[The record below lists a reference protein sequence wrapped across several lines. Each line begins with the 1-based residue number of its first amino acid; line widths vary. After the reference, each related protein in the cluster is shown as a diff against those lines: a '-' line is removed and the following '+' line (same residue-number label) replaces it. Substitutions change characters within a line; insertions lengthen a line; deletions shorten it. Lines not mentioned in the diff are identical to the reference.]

1 MNISKKARQISRSPT
16 LSLNEKAQ
24 KLERSGKSIIHLGIG
39 EPLNDAPRSAVQYSQ
54 NKLNSRQIKYG
65 PTAGLP
71 SLKENIQSYT
81 KKYYGRTPALEN
93 IIVTAGAKQSLYNL
107 LYSILNPGDEVIL
120 LAPYWVSYP
129 EMVKLADGIP
139 ISIPPDDGLLPDLAN
154 VSRAVNPKTK
164 AIILNSPNNPSG
176 VVYPPEVIAAF
187 VDYCESQELYL
198 IMDDIYHQLVFNDQ
212 KWVPGYIFTS
222 RPIEDSHLIVI
233 NGISKSYGM
242 TGFRVGWTIG
252 PEPLVQAMTKIQ
264 GHTTSGA
271 SVLLQEGARGALE
284 KGQETVQ
291 ELNTFIRD
299 NRSLMLSG
307 LKEIP
312 GLKLIEPGGTFYC
325 FPDFSAYYQ
334 SSEELAELLLE
345 KAFLVT
351 IPGTAFGLEGHL
363 RLSYTCSKDQ
373 INESLNRIRW
383 VIDDSAPS
391 SIIMG
396 NEKYTCSWQ
405 RTSIR

>member
-139 ISIPPDDGLLPDLAN
+139 ISIPP
-154 VSRAVNPKTK
+154 
-164 AIILNSPNNPSG
+164 
-176 VVYPPEVIAAF
+176 
-187 VDYCESQELYL
+187 
-198 IMDDIYHQLVFNDQ
+198 
-212 KWVPGYIFTS
+212 
-222 RPIEDSHLIVI
+222 
-233 NGISKSYGM
+233 
-242 TGFRVGWTIG
+242 
-252 PEPLVQAMTKIQ
+252 
-264 GHTTSGA
+264 
-271 SVLLQEGARGALE
+271 
-284 KGQETVQ
+284 
-291 ELNTFIRD
+291 
-299 NRSLMLSG
+299 
-307 LKEIP
+307 
-312 GLKLIEPGGTFYC
+312 
-325 FPDFSAYYQ
+325 
-334 SSEELAELLLE
+334 
-345 KAFLVT
+345 
-351 IPGTAFGLEGHL
+351 
-363 RLSYTCSKDQ
+363 
-373 INESLNRIRW
+373 
-383 VIDDSAPS
+383 
-391 SIIMG
+391 
-396 NEKYTCSWQ
+396 
-405 RTSIR
+405 